1 MTEVLPTKANTVFQ
15 ALMTGRSFNLFEAQ
29 RLLHDRCL
37 HSTVAR
43 LQRVKSITIERKRE
57 TVPGYQ
63 GSSTSVCRYS
73 ITPEE
78 IKRIIDRQ
86 SSRLTNDQPENR
98 A

>member
-1 MTEVLPTKANTVFQ
+1 MTDILPTKANKVFE
-15 ALMTGRSFNLFEAQ
+15 ALMAGRSFNRFEAE
-29 RLLHDRCL
+29 RALHDHCL
-37 HSTVAR
+37 PSTVAQ